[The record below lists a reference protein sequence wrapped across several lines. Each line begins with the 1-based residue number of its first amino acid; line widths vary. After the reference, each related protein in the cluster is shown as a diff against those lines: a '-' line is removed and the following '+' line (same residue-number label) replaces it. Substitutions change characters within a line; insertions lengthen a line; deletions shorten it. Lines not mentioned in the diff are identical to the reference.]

1 MKLSQLRYF
10 KTVAELGKIQAA
22 AEALYISAPAL
33 SATIASLEKEL
44 GVTLFNRTSN
54 RIVLNEQGKIL
65 LRYVNQIFNNIDCA
79 KLELQQSL
87 EEREKRINIAMATS
101 ELWTPL
107 FSAFALEFPDIMIS
121 QVALKINQ
129 LHNVNLSRLHTFVF
143 AERNEFYAADVESV
157 CLFQE
162 HPVAMVPVNH
172 PLAKRDVIELKELE
186 NEILFLPYADHSLNK
201 RIREL
206 FYINQIPLKHTHEGA
221 GSASRNMVAQGRG
234 ITITTSHPYRVN
246 VPSACYVPIHAPEC
260 RWEQHV
266 FWNKDH
272 VFSQEELQFREFVL
286 DMYCGLTNYT
296 HI

>member
-1 MKLSQLRYF
+1 MKLSQLKYF
-10 KTVAELGKIQAA
+10 KTVAEVGKIQSA
-22 AEALYISAPAL
+22 AEILYISAPAL
-33 SATIASLEKEL
+33 SATITSLEKEL

-87 EEREKRINIAMATS
+87 EAREKRINIAVATS
-101 ELWTPL
+101 ELWIPL
-107 FSAFALEFPDIMIS
+107 ISAFALEYPDIMVS
-121 QVALKINQ
+121 QVALKISQ
-129 LHNVNLSRLHTFVF
+129 LHNVNLTRLHTFIF
-143 AERNEFYAADVESV
+143 AEGSEFYASDVESV

-162 HPVAMVPVNH
+162 YPVAMIPVNH

-206 FYINQIPLKHTHEGA
+206 FYINQVPLKHTHEGI
-221 GSASRNMVAQGRG
+221 GSVCRSMVSQGRG
-234 ITITTSHPYRVN
+234 ISITTSHPNRVN

-260 RWEQHV
+260 RWEQHM

-272 VFSQEELQFREFVL
+272 IFSPEEVQFREFVL
-286 DMYCGLTNYT
+286 DMYCR
-296 HI
+296 